1 MRIRLFHQ
9 VVLVLIAV
17 VIVGFCPTD
26 AGAQRRR
33 KRSSRP
39 APRRVVT
46 TPATETEAG
55 TAPDDPT
62 IVSTADQ
69 TASAGDIKGTKLKQK
84 STSTAAPTPSPESE
98 QEALRRSIGELA
110 GQVTKL
116 TEKLNQMEEQQ
127 RSLVEIE
134 RLSRAEQRAEGLRAQ
149 LRDVQA
155 KETDL
160 QAQLDQLEYA
170 LQPESIERAVAM
182 YGTTRPEVAR
192 DQRRRQLENQRSKV
206 RDQFN
211 QMEQS
216 RVKLE
221 AAIATADT
229 EVETL
234 RQRIEASQLQTNQPA
249 TPTLPPVKTP
259 EYTPPPQL
267 P

>member
-1 MRIRLFHQ
+1 MRSRLFHHFT
-9 VVLVLIAV
+9 LVTLA
-17 VIVGFCPTD
+17 IVTIGFCLADVT
-26 AGAQRRR
+26 AQKRR
-33 KRSSRP
+33 KRSARP
-39 APRRVVT
+39 APKPVVT
-46 TPATETEAG
+46 TPAAETPDERVG
-55 TAPDDPT
+55 TDDPT

-69 TASAGDIKGTKLKQK
+69 TGNVGDVKNAKLKQK
-84 STSTAAPTPSPESE
+84 RTGTPVPTPTPESE

-127 RSLVEIE
+127 RSLVDIE
-134 RLSRAEQRAEGLRAQ
+134 RLSRAEQRAEGFRAQ
-149 LRDVQA
+149 LRDVQE

-170 LQPESIERAVAM
+170 LQPENIERAVAM
-182 YGTTRPEVAR
+182 YGTTHPEQAR
-192 DQRRRQLENQRSKV
+192 EQRRKQLENQRAKV

-234 RQRIEASQLQTNQPA
+234 RQRMETLQQQS
-249 TPTLPPVKTP
+249 TPPSTSTPPPVKTP
-259 EYTPPPQL
+259 EYTPPPE
-267 P
+267 